1 MNIVECKR
9 AVCDLLSFPPL
20 VCVAV
25 CCVGSGDFLLQLGAQ
40 IRSLRL
46 TEAEADVI
54 EVLVMCAWL
63 LYSELISLLLGHA
76 PEVIEGDA
84 RHGCVSAA
92 DERMLGFGR
101 RPSDRVGIWGTTDQ
115 TAKSGTL
122 SGQHRPTVPERRF
135 EWAAP
140 TNRARAAL

>member
-25 CCVGSGDFLLQLGAQ
+25 CCVGSGGFLCQLGAQ
-40 IRSLRL
+40 IRSLSL
-46 TEAEADVI
+46 TEAEAHVI
-54 EVLVMCAWL
+54 EVRVMCAWL

-84 RHGCVSAA
+84 RHGGVSAA
-92 DERMLGFGR
+92 DERSRWDLGHD
-101 RPSDRVGIWGTTDQ
+101 RPNRE
-115 TAKSGTL
+115 KR
-122 SGQHRPTVPERRF
+122 HF

-140 TNRARAAL
+140 TNCARAAL